1 MEGVE
6 LLPYEGLRL
15 VGATLELLSQLLRK
29 ARLDDKNRILYL
41 NDTILI
47 EGIPEAAFAYRVG
60 TTPLCAGLASISCPL
75 RMKKRAFSGNRAFD
89 FLDRAKQLLTF
100 SERALGIRRELDELF
115 AENQV

>member
-1 MEGVE
+1 M
-6 LLPYEGLRL
+6 
-15 VGATLELLSQLLRK
+15 GATLELLSQPFRK

-60 TTPLCAGLASISCPL
+60 TTTLCAGLAIISCPL
-75 RMKKRAFSGNRAFD
+75 RMKKRAFGGTRAFD
-89 FLDRAKQLLTF
+89 FLDRELTTS

>member
-6 LLPYEGLRL
+6 LPSYEGLRL
-15 VGATLELLSQLLRK
+15 VGATLELLSQPLRK

-41 NDTILI
+41 NDTILR

-60 TTPLCAGLASISCPL
+60 TTPLCAGSASISCPL
-75 RMKKRAFSGNRAFD
+75 QMKKRAFGGNWAFD
-89 FLDRAKQLLTF
+89 FLDQELITF
-100 SERALGIRRELDELF
+100 SERALAIRRELDELF